1 MNSPILHTTPD
12 GAFLQGLTLA
22 SGSHGWKTWSWS
34 EKRYLVAKE
43 PGALAIFEFTIPE
56 PEDEEESS
64 DTNPDEN
71 EPQESSQDGYAD
83 GFEIIELDTRAP
95 PPARAESASVLISY
109 QRSAMFGL
117 GSVLCWVDDDR
128 GVGQI
133 IDGYWREKERNMGM
147 VAVVAENLT
156 PGPHR
161 LSCELQEKT
170 ADPGGGQEFRFIA
183 VMYGQ

>member
-1 MNSPILHTTPD
+1 MNSPNLHPSPD

-22 SGSHGWKTWSWS
+22 PGSHGWKTWSWS

-43 PGALAIFEFTIPE
+43 PGALAMFDFTISE
-56 PEDEEESS
+56 PEDEEEISLDIDEDKPHSS
-64 DTNPDEN
+64 
-71 EPQESSQDGYAD
+71 SKDGYAA
-83 GFEIIELDTRAP
+83 GLELIELETRAL
-95 PPARAESASVLISY
+95 PPARAESASVLIAY

-128 GVGQI
+128 SAGQI

-170 ADPGGGQEFRFIA
+170 QDPGGKQEFRFIA